1 MCKVVIMS
9 DNTYQQIV
17 EEARQLFATKG
28 LTNTTMNDIAKAS
41 NKGRRT
47 LYTYFNNKQD
57 IYLAVITSEMNRL
70 YERLEAVVKKDLP
83 PNEKL
88 EEYIDARLEGIREIV
103 IRNGSLRA
111 EFFQDIAEVE
121 HARKKISKSEID
133 LLRKILDEGVAKGKF
148 IVHNSLATATILH
161 CAFKGLEVPY
171 IRNAFYEVG
180 IERNRIRCLITDFML
195 YGIMR

>member
-1 MCKVVIMS
+1 M
-9 DNTYQQIV
+9 QIV
-17 EEARQLFATKG
+17 EEARQLFATRG

-41 NKGRRT
+41 GKGRRT

-57 IYLAVITSEMNRL
+57 IYWAVINSEMNRL

-103 IRNGSLRA
+103 YRNGSLRA
-111 EFFQDIAEVE
+111 EFFRDIAEVE
-121 HARKKISKSEID
+121 HARKKIAKSEID
-133 LLRKILDEGVAKGKF
+133 LLRKILDEGVSKGKF

-171 IRNAFYEVG
+171 IKNAFYEVG
-180 IERNRIRCLITDFML
+180 VERNRIRCLITDFML

>member
-1 MCKVVIMS
+1 MS
-9 DNTYQQIV
+9 DTTYQQIV

-41 NKGRRT
+41 GKGRRT

-57 IYLAVITSEMNRL
+57 IYWAVITSEMNRL
-70 YERLEAVVKKDLP
+70 YERLEAVVKKDLS

-103 IRNGSLRA
+103 YRNGSLRA
-111 EFFQDIAEVE
+111 EFFRDIAEVE

-133 LLRKILDEGVAKGKF
+133 LLRKILDEGVSKGKF

-171 IRNAFYEVG
+171 IKNAFSEVG
-180 IERNRIRCLITDFML
+180 IERNRVRCLITDFML

>member
-1 MCKVVIMS
+1 MS
-9 DNTYQQIV
+9 DTTYQQIV

-28 LTNTTMNDIAKAS
+28 LINTTMNDIAKAS
-41 NKGRRT
+41 GKGRRT

-57 IYLAVITSEMNRL
+57 IFWAVVTSEMNRL
-70 YERLEAVVKKDLP
+70 YERLETVVKKDLP

-103 IRNGSLRA
+103 YRNGSLRA
-111 EFFQDIAEVE
+111 EFFRDIAEVE

-133 LLRKILDEGVAKGKF
+133 LLRKILDEGVSKGKF

-161 CAFKGLEVPY
+161 YAFKGLEVPY
-171 IRNAFYEVG
+171 IKNAFYEVG
-180 IERNRIRCLITDFML
+180 VERNRIRCLITDFML